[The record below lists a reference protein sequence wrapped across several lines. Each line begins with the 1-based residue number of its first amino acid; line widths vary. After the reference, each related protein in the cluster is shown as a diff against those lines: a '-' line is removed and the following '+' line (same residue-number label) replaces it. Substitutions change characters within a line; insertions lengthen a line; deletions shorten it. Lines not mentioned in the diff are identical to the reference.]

1 MNYGFIRIRG
11 YWLSGLCTLAVTGLF
26 WIAYG
31 CEWDRMY
38 SPSPFH
44 RLQAAAMLDGHFEL
58 SHSIENIEWDL
69 AWHDGRLNHVWGLGI
84 GMWILPFETAFRC
97 CGGRDLPDRIPLLV
111 AVALLAWYTSRT
123 AMVIAHLSRSRI
135 SGILFVYLTLA
146 FPPLWNLA
154 WGRKLVYE
162 DTVLYATILALTL
175 LMGTIRSFLLRSPTD
190 FYIVCVLGAL
200 SSLVRPTFGIYG
212 AIAPCL
218 SGLAMLR
225 FRGTH
230 FTRNPR
236 IVVQIGAGWILVL
249 AGFLLLVY
257 SNQKRFGSPWEFG
270 HRLNVSGDMII
281 YATRF
286 GNPFA
291 GVGSIDAAKELFSW
305 IFLSPFHQTGDW
317 CAPNILP
324 WQANTIR
331 WRDIYQPTF
340 DPTWLLVL
348 GYGLVAGV
356 GFLWHRGTKGTKAR
370 WKSLMG
376 DKPFQRL
383 ITALLLW
390 FAVASVAL
398 SAFYL
403 RFPTISTR
411 YILDFSPAFLSIFL
425 AVMLLKVRRFP
436 KTVVTAACLWLI
448 CEHMMLLFHPGVE
461 KSDPLKPF
469 SFSEVQR
476 LPVANGKKIS
486 EFKGKYT
493 VEQHPNQTGIRYNG
507 FGWFTNG
514 LSKSVISLMVDRP
527 QLLEICLAEH
537 QEGTERP
544 AASGV
549 YRARIDNEEL
559 PIQYLTHEF
568 FGTNSAIRIRFGI
581 PAKVLR
587 QNGDQ
592 VVFLCL
598 TKSLEEADLRSI
610 RRLYEIRWR

>member
-1 MNYGFIRIRG
+1 MRG
-11 YWLSGLCTLAVTGLF
+11 YWLSGLCTIAVTGLF

-38 SPSPFH
+38 SPSPYH

-58 SHSIENIEWDL
+58 NRSIENTEWDV
-69 AWHDGRLNHVWGLGI
+69 AWHEGQNNHVWGLGI
-84 GMWILPFETAFRC
+84 GMWILPFEAAFRC

-111 AVALLAWYTSRT
+111 AVALLAWYASQT

-135 SGILFVYLTLA
+135 SGVLFVYLTLA
-146 FPPLWNLA
+146 FPPLWNLV
-154 WGRKLVYE
+154 WGHKLVYE

-175 LMGTIRSFLLRSPTD
+175 LTGTIRSFLLRRRTD
-190 FYIVCVLGAL
+190 FLIVCLLGAL
-200 SSLVRPTFGIYG
+200 SSLVRPTFGVYG
-212 AIAPCL
+212 ALASFL
-218 SGLAMLR
+218 SGLAL
-225 FRGTH
+225 FRSRTTP
-230 FTRNPR
+230 FERNQR
-236 IVVQIGAGWILVL
+236 IVVQVGAGWILVL
-249 AGFLLLVY
+249 AGFLFLAY
-257 SNQKRFGSPWEFG
+257 SNQVRFGSPWEFG
-270 HRLNVSGDMII
+270 HRLTVSGDMII

-286 GNPFA
+286 ENPFA
-291 GVGSIDAAKELFSW
+291 GVGLIDAAKELFSW
-305 IFLSPFHQTGDW
+305 IFLSPFHQKDEW
-317 CAPNILP
+317 YAPNVLP

-348 GYGLVAGV
+348 GYGFVAGV
-356 GFLWHRGTKGTKAR
+356 GFLWHRGTKAR

-390 FAVASVAL
+390 FAIASVAL

-411 YILDFSPAFLSIFL
+411 YILDFSPAFLSVFL
-425 AVMLLKVRRFP
+425 AVMLLNVRRFP
-436 KTVVTAACLWLI
+436 KTVVTATCLWLI
-448 CEHMMLLFHPGVE
+448 CEHMVLLFYPGFE
-461 KSDPLKPF
+461 KSDGQKPF
-469 SFSEVQR
+469 SFSELRR
-476 LPVANGKKIS
+476 LPVPNGKKIS
-486 EFKGKYT
+486 EFKGKYN
-493 VEQHPNQTGIRYNG
+493 VEQHPNQTRIFYNG
-507 FGWFTNG
+507 YGWGKNG
-514 LSKSVISLMVDRP
+514 LSTSVISLLVDRP
-527 QLLEICLAEH
+527 QFLEISLADHE
-537 QEGTERP
+537 EGTKRP

-549 YRARIDNEEL
+549 YRAKIDNEEL
-559 PIQYLTHEF
+559 PIQYLTHES

-592 VVFLCL
+592 VVFLCF